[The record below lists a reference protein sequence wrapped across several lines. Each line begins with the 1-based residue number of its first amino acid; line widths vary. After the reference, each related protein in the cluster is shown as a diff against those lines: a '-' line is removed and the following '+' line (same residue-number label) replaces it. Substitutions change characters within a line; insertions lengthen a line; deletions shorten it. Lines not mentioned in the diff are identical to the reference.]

1 MSVDLSA
8 LSFSTAGPQPLRI
21 GGTVRGPL
29 GGSQT
34 INRLGDRWMM
44 AVETRAY
51 HVEPDG
57 RRLGVLIER
66 ALREGALLRVRAPG
80 FDPVIAGEPI
90 VDGAVA
96 SGRSVPISGLLP
108 GQVVRLGQF
117 VSLVVEGRRFLDK
130 VTQEVIATAAGTGEL
145 QLMNLIRR
153 PLPAG
158 TKVELAAR
166 IEGTI
171 DEGSYSGGQWMP
183 NRTTSWSFTVMED
196 E

>member
-1 MSVDLSA
+1 MSIDLTA
-8 LSFSTAGPQPLRI
+8 LSFGSAGPQPLRM
-21 GGTVRGPL
+21 GGTTRGPL

-57 RRLGVLIER
+57 RLLSTMIEQ
-66 ALREGALLRVRAPG
+66 ALREGAILRVKQPSFTPMISG
-80 FDPVIAGEPI
+80 TPVT
-90 VDGAVA
+90 DGAVLA
-96 SGRSVPISGLLP
+96 GKSIPLAGMQPGSVI
-108 GQVVRLGQF
+108 RYGQF
-117 VSLVVEGRRFLDK
+117 VSIIVDGQRYLDK
-130 VTQEVIATAAGTGEL
+130 VTQEVSASPAGTATL
-145 QLMNLIRR
+145 SLMNLIRR

-158 TKVELAAR
+158 AAVELAAR

-171 DEGSYSGGQWMP
+171 DSFSGGTWAK
-183 NRTTSWSFTVMED
+183 NRTTSWAFTVMED